1 MEMLLLLF
9 LYVIN
14 ILFFTKAAKL
24 KVLARTPCEV
34 GAQA

>member
-14 ILFFTKAAKL
+14 ILFFAKDAKL

-34 GAQA
+34 SAQA